1 MLTISLVLFRG
12 VNLEMNQK
20 LVVPEMALV
29 RSESIQAIINSLGI
43 AKAAFFCRENMSQSV
58 DYLELKE
65 KMFGEKSAREIYEE
79 VKK

>member
-1 MLTISLVLFRG
+1 
-12 VNLEMNQK
+12 MNQK
-20 LVVPEMALV
+20 LIVPEMALV
-29 RSESIQAIINSLGI
+29 RSESIRAIINSLGI
-43 AKAAFFCRENMSQSV
+43 AKAAFLCRETMSQSV